1 MRQSYYLFEGA
12 VAIVRE
18 ANLEKKTELAL
29 NVSHDWFHRKI
40 AKGRFEPDRLPENP
54 GRPEKPVLLPPG
66 KMPKRNLNSE
76 QGRRAHIHA
85 LAHIELGAVDL
96 TWDLIAR
103 SCGSNLP
110 RTYFDNWVQVGMEEA
125 KHFRLLDK
133 RLRDL
138 KLEYGDFP
146 AHDGLWQS
154 CAETAHDLLARL
166 AIIPLVL
173 EARGLDI
180 TPPMIERTKKIGDLD
195 TAKILETIYNDE
207 KRHVAFGAKWFRYL
221 CDVEG
226 KRAVETF
233 QALVRTHFRGSLKP
247 PFNDKARS
255 AAGLT
260 PQFYKPIASIIG

>member
-1 MRQSYYLFEGA
+1 MPQYNLFEGA
-12 VAIVRE
+12 VAIVAE
-18 ANLEKKTELAL
+18 PDLEKKTDLAMQ
-29 NVSHDWFHRKI
+29 VSHDWFHRRI
-40 AKGRFEPDRLPENP
+40 SRGRYEEDLLPENP
-54 GRPEKPVLLPPG
+54 GRPEKPILLPPG
-66 KMPKRNLNSE
+66 KMPKRNLNTE
-76 QGRRAHIHA
+76 HGRRAHIHA

-103 SCGSNLP
+103 SCNRNLP

-133 RLRDL
+133 RLKEL
-138 KLEYGDFP
+138 GLFYGEFP

-180 TPPMIERTKKIGDLD
+180 TPPMIEKTKKLEDFA

-207 KRHVAFGAKWFRYL
+207 KRHVAFGAKWFRYV
-221 CDVEG
+221 CDLEH
-226 KRAVETF
+226 KRPVETF
-233 QALVRTHFRGSLKP
+233 QSLVRTYFRGTLKP